1 MPMLPQSER
10 TAILNANVIDL
21 QFIIERNSNIWSIGY
36 VEESVKTTMTATQN
50 AAQASNNNN
59 SNNLS
64 SNNGQL
70 FDPWALCLFGFME
83 RNNIMQQC
91 PVAVAQAWPLC
102 YQRIQS
108 LYTVIDPT

>member
-21 QFIIERNSNIWSIGY
+21 QWIIERNSNIWSVGY
-36 VEESVKTTMTATQN
+36 IEESVKTSATTQSSN
-50 AAQASNNNN
+50 QLASNNNN
-59 SNNLS
+59 NNS
-64 SNNGQL
+64 TNGQ

-91 PVAVAQAWPLC
+91 PIVVAQAWPLC

-108 LYTVIDPT
+108 LYTIIDPT

>member
-1 MPMLPQSER
+1 MLPQSER

-21 QFIIERNSNIWSIGY
+21 QWIIERNSNIWSVGY
-36 VEESVKTTMTATQN
+36 VEESVKTSATTQSST
-50 AAQASNNNN
+50 QLASNNNN
-59 SNNLS
+59 NNS
-64 SNNGQL
+64 TNGQ

-91 PVAVAQAWPLC
+91 PIVVAQAWPLC

-108 LYTVIDPT
+108 LYTIIDPT